1 MGMFNI
7 GNAPTGRF
15 EALGAA
21 GLGWETT
28 CGFDFEPA
36 LDFLGGPNKE
46 TERGDTDDNHDER

>member
-1 MGMFNI
+1 M
-7 GNAPTGRF
+7 GRF

-28 CGFDFEPA
+28 CGFDLEPA

-46 TERGDTDDNHDER
+46 TEHGDTDDNHDER